1 MTKKLK
7 TLTAVLAGVAALAS
21 SAIAQEAVVMVE
33 EEVAPVSLSVG
44 VDLAS
49 AYVFRGVTFNDGM
62 VAQPWMDATTSF
74 GLNFGVWAN
83 FDIGDYDGTLEKNE
97 FSEIDIYVG
106 WGTTVADMIDL
117 GVGYCEYTYPMSD
130 NEADREISISAG
142 IPFVGVAAY
151 FGVDGGIKD
160 TIYLE
165 ATAEYGIDITEEL
178 SAGISASAAYLID
191 DNDGGE
197 SGFANYTAGVSLGY
211 GIFGASVTYIGQG
224 DDKVLPEE
232 QGGYDVEVVGMLS
245 IGYTF

>member
-1 MTKKLK
+1 
-7 TLTAVLAGVAALAS
+7 
-21 SAIAQEAVVMVE
+21 
-33 EEVAPVSLSVG
+33 
-44 VDLAS
+44 
-49 AYVFRGVTFNDGM
+49 
-62 VAQPWMDATTSF
+62 
-74 GLNFGVWAN
+74 
-83 FDIGDYDGTLEKNE
+83 
-97 FSEIDIYVG
+97 
-106 WGTTVADMIDL
+106 
-117 GVGYCEYTYPMSD
+117 MSD